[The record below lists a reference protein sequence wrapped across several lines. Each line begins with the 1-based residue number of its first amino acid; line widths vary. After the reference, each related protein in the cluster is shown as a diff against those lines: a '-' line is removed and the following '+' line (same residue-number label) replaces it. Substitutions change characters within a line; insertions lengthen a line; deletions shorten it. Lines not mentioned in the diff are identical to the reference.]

1 MPGGLYSSFHNNL
14 HVKNIIPIIDEE
26 TEVHRAEV
34 TCSRK
39 QWDQG

>member
-1 MPGGLYSSFHNNL
+1 MPRGLYSSFHNNP